1 MLPAAISIK
10 HKGNVYTVL
19 VDSDRLGDISK
30 YTWCLGRCGN
40 SLYVKCSLS
49 IKDNAPRRHIYLHR
63 FLMHA
68 GKGDIIDHINGDTLD
83 NRLSN
88 LRCVPAV
95 VNVHNK
101 HKMYGANTSGVRG
114 VSWYKA
120 RSVWR
125 VRVKVMYKELHLGYF
140 DNLADAE
147 RASNEAHK
155 FIHTLTSE
163 ELTYERVQH
172 WRNERFGYTKT
183 GLRRIFVSPG
193 AAGVRTIPSQT

>member
-1 MLPAAISIK
+1 MPAAISIK
-10 HKGNVYTVL
+10 HKGEIYTVL
-19 VDSDRLGDISK
+19 VDSDKLEDISAYK
-30 YTWCLGRCGN
+30 WSLGRCGN
-40 SLYVKCSLS
+40 ALYVKRSVS
-49 IKDNAPRRHIYLHR
+49 IKNNAPKQSVYLHR
-63 FLMHA
+63 YIA
-68 GKGDIIDHINGDTLD
+68 KAIRGDIVDHINGDTLD

-88 LRCVPAV
+88 LRCVSTV

-101 HKMYGANTSGVRG
+101 HKMYGTNTSGVRG

-125 VRVKVMYKELHLGYF
+125 ARVKVMYKDLHLGYF
-140 DNLADAE
+140 TDLVDAE

-193 AAGVRTIPSQT
+193 VADVCTIPSQT